1 MKLGDLN
8 PNLSA
13 LEGRALANTQASEGL
28 TLFC

>member
-1 MKLGDLN
+1 MELGGLN

-13 LEGRALANTQASEGL
+13 LEGRALANTQASEGI